1 MVFHAGT
8 KNEGK
13 HVLTNGG
20 RVIAVTSFGESI
32 SEAAEK
38 SKSILEL
45 IEYTGKYYREDIGYE
60 FY

>member
-1 MVFHAGT
+1 
-8 KNEGK
+8 
-13 HVLTNGG
+13 VLTNGG